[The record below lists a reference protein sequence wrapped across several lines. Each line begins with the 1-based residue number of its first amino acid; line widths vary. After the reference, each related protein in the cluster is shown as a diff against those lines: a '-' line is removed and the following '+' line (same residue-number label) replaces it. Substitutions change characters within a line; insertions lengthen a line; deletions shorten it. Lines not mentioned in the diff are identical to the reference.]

1 MISAVSYKLISQGSH
16 QPTWNHRSI
25 TMLIENVILLLGSSI
40 PTKQKLSMKTWNV
53 ISEILESNWMRSKC
67 GLRGRP
73 VSFLIFHGDVSSR
86 GLFPPIFRPSHER
99 ASAMYG
105 DPPWTSCNIQSCQ
118 KSAAK
123 CNQFYSFIVKES
135 CQRVHTVSAVE
146 SSWSGKV
153 RAPNRHKPITSG
165 LGQHLVSH
173 PVLHNNIKLHFIPI
187 STLHMVQRI
196 SFE

>member
-1 MISAVSYKLISQGSH
+1 
-16 QPTWNHRSI
+16 
-25 TMLIENVILLLGSSI
+25 
-40 PTKQKLSMKTWNV
+40 
-53 ISEILESNWMRSKC
+53 MRSKC

-105 DPPWTSCNIQSCQ
+105 DPTCASCNIQSCQ

-123 CNQFYSFIVKES
+123 CNQFYSLIVKES
-135 CQRVHTVSAVE
+135 CQRAHTVSAVE

-165 LGQHLVSH
+165 LRQHLVSP
-173 PVLHNNIKLHFIPI
+173 PVLYHNIKFHFIPF
-187 STLHMVQRI
+187 STLHMVQLI

>member
-1 MISAVSYKLISQGSH
+1 MSYSFLATTHI
-16 QPTWNHRSI
+16 N
-25 TMLIENVILLLGSSI
+25 SI
-40 PTKQKLSMKTWNV
+40 PTKQKLSMKTWNA
-53 ISEILESNWMRSKC
+53 ISEILESNWMWSKC

-123 CNQFYSFIVKES
+123 CNQLYSFIVKES
-135 CQRVHTVSAVE
+135 CQRVHTVSTEE

-165 LGQHLVSH
+165 LGQHLVS
-173 PVLHNNIKLHFIPI
+173 PLVLHHNIKLHSIPI
-187 STLHMVQRI
+187 STLHI
-196 SFE
+196 WCG

>member
-25 TMLIENVILLLGSSI
+25 TMLIENVILLLGNSI
-40 PTKQKLSMKTWNV
+40 PTKQKLSMKTLNV

-105 DPPWTSCNIQSCQ
+105 DPPWTSRNIQSCQ

-135 CQRVHTVSAVE
+135 CPVDSQSPHIKC
-146 SSWSGKV
+146 SGVFLV
-153 RAPNRHKPITSG
+153 RQSTGSKPSQTYHKWPRATPGKPSCAP
-165 LGQHLVSH
+165 L
-173 PVLHNNIKLHFIPI
+173 
-187 STLHMVQRI
+187 
-196 SFE
+196 